1 MVQRLNTCSNDKFS
15 LFFAI
20 SCVPLPLTSESKALG
35 IFIKCYDRKMQ
46 FADLRMNVRV
56 VLAVTAV
63 AELGNQILGMVCY

>member
-1 MVQRLNTCSNDKFS
+1 
-15 LFFAI
+15 
-20 SCVPLPLTSESKALG
+20 
-35 IFIKCYDRKMQ
+35 MQ